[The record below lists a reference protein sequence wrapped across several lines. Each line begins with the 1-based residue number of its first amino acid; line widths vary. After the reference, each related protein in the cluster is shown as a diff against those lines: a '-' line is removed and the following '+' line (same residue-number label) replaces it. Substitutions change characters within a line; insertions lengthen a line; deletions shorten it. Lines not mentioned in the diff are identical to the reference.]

1 MRYPLWLRV
10 AIQNGNILYPDIVQ
24 KRYETSLTKRYKNN
38 FKISSVLSDV
48 IVVPE
53 QYRLGNYFCDF
64 YYNNED
70 CECVFSEYKFS
81 ENKKVEVVRNLD
93 YKLRMDHNI
102 VEKFKEE
109 FPDRDELIIYSG
121 HMGVNYFRNGLQSN
135 LLFWDKTFWYSYSK
149 PDFMT
154 AELEQLVQEK
164 RVRLLDV
171 PGMEEITKIM
181 FVNEFEPF
189 DLNRAL
195 PVNNSTI
202 TNYHSLLPKYT
213 LPRLKVLLF
222 LILFFIFFFYCVV
235 SPSFEFTTYP
245 YELYHYL
252 YYPVIALSIMLV
264 FILAK
269 RNHFKTMAIYAFTKL
284 YIWGISISAAII
296 LSIFLLKGVILPY
309 GGKLYTLLKSP
320 EYHDLVITNSVESKE
335 NYSNYQLYGE
345 RCNYLLQLTDN
356 SQDKHYDFCSSKD
369 KNELLKYYE
378 MEIQESKFGYH
389 IKQIQPK
396 Y

>member
-1 MRYPLWLRV
+1 MHYPLWLRV

-81 ENKKVEVVRNLD
+81 ENKKVEIVRNLD
-93 YKLRMDHNI
+93 YKLRMDYNI
-102 VEKFKEE
+102 IEKFKEE

-171 PGMEEITKIM
+171 PGME
-181 FVNEFEPF
+181 
-189 DLNRAL
+189 
-195 PVNNSTI
+195 
-202 TNYHSLLPKYT
+202 
-213 LPRLKVLLF
+213 
-222 LILFFIFFFYCVV
+222 
-235 SPSFEFTTYP
+235 
-245 YELYHYL
+245 
-252 YYPVIALSIMLV
+252 
-264 FILAK
+264 
-269 RNHFKTMAIYAFTKL
+269 
-284 YIWGISISAAII
+284 
-296 LSIFLLKGVILPY
+296 
-309 GGKLYTLLKSP
+309 
-320 EYHDLVITNSVESKE
+320 
-335 NYSNYQLYGE
+335 
-345 RCNYLLQLTDN
+345 
-356 SQDKHYDFCSSKD
+356 
-369 KNELLKYYE
+369 
-378 MEIQESKFGYH
+378 
-389 IKQIQPK
+389 
-396 Y
+396 